1 MKYVHVWEQDT
12 SFLHKP
18 PEFLMYIIDFVRPSL
33 DDLILIV
40 LVVLIIITL
49 LEEEP
54 RLLLL
59 LVSLAIDLLPVC
71 LFVVVVRVES
81 LGKKS

>member
-1 MKYVHVWEQDT
+1 MSSQVFK
-12 SFLHKP
+12 
-18 PEFLMYIIDFVRPSL
+18 RPSL
-33 DDLILIV
+33 SV
-40 LVVLIIITL
+40 LVVLILITL

-59 LVSLAIDLLPVC
+59 LVSLAFDLLPIL
-71 LFVVVVRVES
+71 LFVVVVRVEP

>member
-1 MKYVHVWEQDT
+1 MSSQVFK
-12 SFLHKP
+12 
-18 PEFLMYIIDFVRPSL
+18 RPSL
-33 DDLILIV
+33 SDLILLV
-40 LVVLIIITL
+40 LVVLILITL

-59 LVSLAIDLLPVC
+59 LVSLAFDLLPIL
-71 LFVVVVRVES
+71 LFVVVVRVEP